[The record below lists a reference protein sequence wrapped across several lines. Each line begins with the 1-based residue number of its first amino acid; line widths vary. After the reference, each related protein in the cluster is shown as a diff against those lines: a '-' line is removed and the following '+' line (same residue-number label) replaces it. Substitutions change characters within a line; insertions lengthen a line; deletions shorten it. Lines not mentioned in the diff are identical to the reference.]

1 MEQMKMFEPPY
12 KYIMDTSSILSQKDN
27 EMHRRKVQRSQWEK
41 IDHCVAAKIIVT
53 CSEIADE
60 IKDDTIKEWLQKQA
74 CVILPIDDEIQ
85 QYVKKIV
92 NEHPK
97 MLDFS
102 NCKSSGDAFLIA
114 TAMKYR
120 LTVITEENPKKKDRI
135 PQICESYGIK
145 SLNII
150 ELCDAENWSF

>member
-1 MEQMKMFEPPY
+1 MEQLTFFEPPY
-12 KYIMDTSSILSQKDN
+12 RYIIDASSILSQKEN
-27 EMHRRKVQRSQWEK
+27 ETHRRRVYRSQWEK
-41 IDHCVAAKIIVT
+41 IDNYIEKQVIVT

-60 IKDDTIKEWLQKQA
+60 IKDDTIKGWLRKQA

-85 QYVKKIV
+85 QNVKRIV
-92 NEHPK
+92 NDHPK

-114 TAMKYR
+114 TAMKYG

-135 PQICESYGIK
+135 PQICDSYGIRV
-145 SLNII
+145 LNIT
-150 ELCDAENWSF
+150 ELCDAENWEF

>member
-1 MEQMKMFEPPY
+1 MEQMRLFGPPY
-12 KYIMDTSSILSQKDN
+12 KYIIDASSILSQKEN
-27 EMHRRKVQRSQWEK
+27 EAHRRRVYRSQWER
-41 IDHCVAAKIIVT
+41 IDKYIEEKVIVT

-60 IKDDTIKEWLQKQA
+60 IQDDAIKGWLRKQA

-102 NCKSSGDAFLIA
+102 DCKSSGDAFLIA
-114 TAMKYR
+114 TAMKYE
-120 LTVITEENPKKKDRI
+120 LTVITEENPKKKNRI
-135 PQICESYGIK
+135 PQICASYGIK
-145 SLNII
+145 SLNIT
-150 ELCDAENWSF
+150 ELCDVENWEF